1 MDTLE
6 KSTTNKKFAL
16 RIHEKG
22 LYELTVFSNEELLLS
37 DVQVILD
44 EMKALGGEKLPVLV
58 ICGEFA
64 TTNNDVLKFLSK
76 NENFPY
82 SKAGAYVVQ
91 SIAQRI
97 MANFYLKI
105 NEPERPTKFFNNKD
119 EALDWLMH
127 FL

>member
-1 MDTLE
+1 ME
-6 KSTTNKKFAL
+6 KSLNHKKFAL
-16 RIHEKG
+16 RLHEKG
-22 LYELTVFSNEELLLS
+22 IYELTVFSNEELLLS
-37 DVQVILD
+37 DIHVIL
-44 EMKALGGEKLPVLV
+44 EEIKVLGGKKLPVLV

-64 TTNNDVLKFLSK
+64 TTNNDVLKYLSK

-82 SKAGAYVVQ
+82 SKAGAYVVH

-105 NEPERPTKFFNNKD
+105 NEPERPTKFFNNQD
-119 EALDWLMH
+119 EALEWLLH